1 MDFLSKK
8 ERIVLIAIAQ
18 AGPAGIPSSSL
29 SALSYVMTKDTIQR
43 IIEDL
48 YFKGYINVIRDV
60 DEIRYI
66 ASKNVRNAMVNFE
79 FHKYKLLKNLE
90 KLKKDVEEISK
101 LDKQQQIGAFKNL
114 IRDLMSQISTSLITL
129 FNDLPDLTI
138 PEYIELL
145 ENLDK
150 EFLSRLLPIIQENM
164 SEEELATFISLISR
178 FRGEKEAEQLKTLLQ
193 RAKENVNNK

>member
-1 MDFLSKK
+1 MDFLNKK
-8 ERIVLIAIAQ
+8 ERIILMAIAQ
-18 AGPAGIPSSSL
+18 AGPAGISSSNL

-48 YFKGYINVIRDV
+48 YFKGYINVTRDV

-79 FHKYKLLKNLE
+79 FHKYKLLKSLE

-114 IRDLMSQISTSLITL
+114 IKDLMTQISTSLITL
-129 FNDLPDLTI
+129 FNDLPDFTI
-138 PEYIELL
+138 PEYVELL

-150 EFLSRLLPIIQENM
+150 EFLSKLLPLIQENM
-164 SEEELATFISLISR
+164 SEDELATFISLIGKY
-178 FRGEKEAEQLKTLLQ
+178 RGEKEAEQLKTLLQ
-193 RAKENVNNK
+193 KAKENVNNK